1 MCRDDLDAALMP
13 NKIDDECEQA
23 WQELQ
28 RNLASISQQGKLII
42 AERSGHRIMLDRP
55 DVVISAIRGVVE
67 AARFVSS
74 NSSQAG
80 TRRHPAWEI
89 PPRRTHSAGVQL
101 ARSSLGEKGPALAF
115 EFIPTEPLQL
125 EAYAPAHSSA
135 S

>member
-1 MCRDDLDAALMP
+1 MCRDDLDAALSELTSVRDGRASTGPIEALNNVRLIVLTHGHCCDWLPRGMP
-13 NKIDDECEQA
+13 NKIEDECEQA

-89 PPRRTHSAGVQL
+89 PPRRT
-101 ARSSLGEKGPALAF
+101 P
-115 EFIPTEPLQL
+115 
-125 EAYAPAHSSA
+125 
-135 S
+135 